1 MDLKI
6 KDIADLLR
14 VEEKTIY
21 QWIKEK
27 KIPCYKINHQYR
39 FNKTEINEW
48 ILSHKTEFSSSLI
61 NLIIS
66 DITNLSS
73 LIEKGGIAE
82 DVRGK
87 NREEVFKDALS
98 KIFIPPDLTKDE
110 IFKALLSRE
119 ELMPTAI
126 GNGIAIPHPRNPIV
140 TNPINAN
147 VSICFLHD
155 AIDFGA
161 LDNKPVNTLFVLLTA
176 SPKMHLNVLSKISY
190 LCQDKKFL
198 ELLAL
203 KADKENI
210 MNFIRNREAEWSKKD
225 V

>member
-6 KDIADLLR
+6 KNIADLLR

-140 TNPINAN
+140 TNPMNAN
-147 VSICFLHD
+147 VSICFLHA